1 MGKTAQSLDF
11 QGLGGY
17 FLNSWEWVSAG
28 ALAPWAFCILWS
40 TMEPGGIALS
50 GEKMGEILALFSEVF
65 PDEYDFLNGAYTGIL
80 VGVNAHPQIVRGAA
94 IHKAL

>member
-17 FLNSWEWVSAG
+17 FLISPSFQRVQNSWEWVSAG
-28 ALAPWAFCILWS
+28 AVAPWAFCILWS

-50 GEKMGEILALFSEVF
+50 GEKMGEI
-65 PDEYDFLNGAYTGIL
+65 
-80 VGVNAHPQIVRGAA
+80 
-94 IHKAL
+94 

>member
-17 FLNSWEWVSAG
+17 FLICRSFQRVQNSWEWVSAG
-28 ALAPWAFCILWS
+28 AVAPWAFCILWS

-50 GEKMGEILALFSEVF
+50 GEKMGEI
-65 PDEYDFLNGAYTGIL
+65 
-80 VGVNAHPQIVRGAA
+80 
-94 IHKAL
+94 